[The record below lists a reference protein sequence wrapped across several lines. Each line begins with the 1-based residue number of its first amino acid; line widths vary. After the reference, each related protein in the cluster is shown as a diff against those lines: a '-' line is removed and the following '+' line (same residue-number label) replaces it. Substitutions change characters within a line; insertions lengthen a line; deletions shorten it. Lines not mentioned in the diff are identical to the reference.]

1 MEGGSQVRGSS
12 PGQRADLYQVLG
24 VPADASRAE
33 IARAYRQLA
42 RGAHPDTQGTDS
54 AAAGRFQEI
63 TEAYRVL
70 GDPARRA
77 RYDRAH
83 PRPARGGR
91 NAGSGAGHPQP
102 GQPQA
107 VPVRVRPGR
116 PASRPPIW
124 AGPVHAEPPEP
135 HDRRFTPRRPPGPAW
150 PASASGLADWPADDP
165 VLAWWLAWLRASGWD
180 W

>member
-1 MEGGSQVRGSS
+1 VTGPS
-12 PGQRADLYQVLG
+12 PGQSADLYQVLG

-42 RGAHPDTQGTDS
+42 RGAHPDTQGTDP
-54 AAAGRFQEI
+54 AAAGRFQQI
-63 TEAYRVL
+63 TEAYRIL

-83 PRPARGGR
+83 PRPARRGR
-91 NAGSGAGHPQP
+91 DTGSGPGQPQP

-107 VPVRVRPGR
+107 VPVRMRPSR

-124 AGPVHAEPPEP
+124 AGPVHVEPAVLARGDDPPEP
-135 HDRRFTPRRPPGPAW
+135 PARNRLRGDTLFGAPPVA
-150 PASASGLADWPADDP
+150 GLARGDEA
-165 VLAWWLAWLRASGWD
+165 VLTWWLAWLRASGWD